1 MSSPTDPPAYMPS
14 LGNDLA
20 LIRKHRGLS
29 LEDVRNATKIPAH
42 ILSSIEDD
50 SLFSE
55 MEEHKTYVRSYVRSY
70 AKAVDIEEETI
81 VRALDHLEE
90 GRYRGLLRKETEGVK
105 GPLFQLDDE
114 ERRSGETEEEISES
128 TPDARGRS
136 GEKATEPEGGSPDE
150 EPGGKNE
157 SGDMVHDHSPAAL
170 EGRGEERGDE
180 SPVGAVSGEP
190 PRVPPPPD
198 VSSVDWADMGKK
210 FKPLR
215 SRPRIWIG
223 ASAILLILA
232 AAALYFIFGMQGS
245 AGGETGPP
253 DPAADRQ
260 QQRNLAPDSLQ
271 MELSRDNPTGSVD
284 SAADG
289 MGALQ
294 QPAEALPDTLTLAV
308 YAAYG
313 QLEPVRV
320 QSDLMGSIN
329 PYWIEEGTAYSFD
342 FTESIRIRGQYER
355 MELLLNGRPIPDFRN
370 SFYNPESRMLEI
382 SRSYFE
388 EDPVWLQP
396 PPDSLA
402 MNAPPPRNIRERPTF
417 N

>member
-1 MSSPTDPPAYMPS
+1 MPS

-50 SLFSE
+50 SLFSD
-55 MEEHKTYVRSYVRSY
+55 MEEHNTYVRSYVRSY
-70 AKAVDIEEETI
+70 AKAVKIDEETI
-81 VRALDHLEE
+81 VRALDQLEE
-90 GRYRGLLRKETEGVK
+90 DRYQGLLREETEGVK
-105 GPLFQLDDE
+105 GPRFQLDEE
-114 ERRSGETEEEISES
+114 ERRSGKTEEGQTEES
-128 TPDARGRS
+128 TDSADRTGKKAS
-136 GEKATEPEGGSPDE
+136 EAEGERPDE
-150 EPGGKNE
+150 VPDKKAEGKDKG
-157 SGDMVHDHSPAAL
+157 GDMVHDHSPAAM
-170 EGRGEERGDE
+170 EGKTGESGDE
-180 SPVGAVSGEP
+180 SPEPAASGEP

-198 VSSVDWADMGKK
+198 VSSVDWADLGKK

-215 SRPRIWIG
+215 TRPRIWIG
-223 ASAILLILA
+223 ASAVLLVLA
-232 AAALYFIFGMQGS
+232 AAALYFVFGMRGS
-245 AGGETGPP
+245 AGQETVPP

-260 QQRNLAPDSLQ
+260 QQMDLAPDSLQ

-284 SAADG
+284 SAAG
-289 MGALQ
+289 RMGALQ
-294 QPAEALPDTLTLAV
+294 QQAETLPDTLTLAI

-320 QSDLMGSIN
+320 QSDLMTGIN
-329 PYWIEEGTAYSFD
+329 PYWIEEGTAFSFE

-355 MELLLNGRPIPDFRN
+355 MELLLNGRPIPDFRS
-370 SFYNPESRMLEI
+370 SFYNPDTRMLEI

-388 EDPVWLQP
+388 DDPVWLRP

-402 MNAPPPRNIRERPTF
+402 MDAPPPRNIRERPTF

>member
-1 MSSPTDPPAYMPS
+1 MPS

-29 LEDVRNATKIPAH
+29 LEDVHSATKIPVH

-55 MEEHKTYVRSYVRSY
+55 MDEHKTYVRSYVRSY
-70 AKAVDIEEETI
+70 AKAVNIEEGTI

-90 GRYRGLLRKETEGVK
+90 DRYRGLLRKETEGVK
-105 GPLFQLDDE
+105 GPRFQLDEE
-114 ERRSGETEEEISES
+114 ERRSGGTEEENAGES
-128 TPDARGRS
+128 TDSEEPS
-136 GEKATEPEGGSPDE
+136 GGKAPEPESRRPDE
-150 EPGGKNE
+150 EQAGKDDG
-157 SGDMVHDHSPAAL
+157 GDMVHDHSPAAL
-170 EGRGEERGDE
+170 EGGGEESEDE
-180 SPVGAVSGEP
+180 EPEEAASGEP
-190 PRVPPPPD
+190 QRVPPPPD

-215 SRPRIWIG
+215 SRPRIWMG
-223 ASAILLILA
+223 ASAVLLILA
-232 AAALYFIFGMQGS
+232 AAALYFIFGMRGS
-245 AGGETGPP
+245 AGQETVPP
-253 DPAADRQ
+253 DPEAEREQ
-260 QQRNLAPDSLQ
+260 QMDLAPDSLQ

-284 SAADG
+284 SAAGG

-294 QPAEALPDTLTLAV
+294 QQAETLPDTLTMAI

-320 QSDLMGSIN
+320 QSDLMTGIN
-329 PYWIEEGTAYSFD
+329 PYWIEEGTAFSFD

-382 SRSYFE
+382 SRSFFE
-388 EDPVWLQP
+388 EDPVWLRP

-402 MNAPPPRNIRERPTF
+402 MDAPPPRNIRERPTF